1 MSGVG
6 VAIVAPV
13 GALLVAALVVQTIRL
28 ERLRDQLARH
38 SKAWA
43 IEAILEV
50 ARGVRRGE

>member
-1 MSGVG
+1 MRAVG
-6 VAIVAPV
+6 FALVAPV

-28 ERLRDQLARH
+28 ERLRDKLAKH

-50 ARGVRRGE
+50 AREVRRGE